1 MKISYKKRN
10 MNINL
15 IFGLMWL
22 VWFFIVILAK
32 NEDNWTDYGMIV
44 ISIMYLIRYFYQREN
59 KYLTIENGLIKEN
72 GPFGK
77 KIKLTDINQIEKYA
91 GDYILK
97 TEKTKLTINTHII
110 EPNSLAELKNELDK
124 LNVEWS

>member
-15 IFGLMWL
+15 ILGLMWL
-22 VWFFIVILAK
+22 VCFFIGILTK
-32 NEDNWTDYGMIV
+32 DEDNWTNYGMIV
-44 ISIMYLIRYFYQREN
+44 ISVMYLIRYFYQRDN
-59 KYLTIENGLIKEN
+59 KYLTIENGLMKEN

-97 TEKTKLTINTHII
+97 TKKTKLTINTELID
-110 EPNSLAELKNELDK
+110 PNSLAELKKELDK
-124 LNVEWS
+124 LDVEWS

>member
-15 IFGLMWL
+15 ILGLMWL
-22 VWFFIVILAK
+22 VCFFIGILTK
-32 NEDNWTDYGMIV
+32 DEDNWTNYGMIV
-44 ISIMYLIRYFYQREN
+44 ISVMYLIRYFYQREN

>member
-1 MKISYKKRN
+1 